1 MIVLREWCAG
11 GQISTKK
18 ELSHAIS
25 PKESSN
31 NYQSVPRK
39 KISGIPKLLQKKLL
53 VKKPLERDGVGG
65 NTTLK

>member
-1 MIVLREWCAG
+1 MIVLKEWCAG

-18 ELSHAIS
+18 ELSHTIS

-31 NYQSVPRK
+31 NDQSVPRK
-39 KISGIPKLLQKKLL
+39 RSRESQNYSKKKLL

-65 NTTLK
+65 NTTLT